1 MEGERNEAGKMCT
14 YGFNQAAWGLPQP
27 TEPWYKEE
35 TKAPCEEWDVFI
47 CRPDEKETG
56 PVLYIVAT

>member
-1 MEGERNEAGKMCT
+1 MCS
-14 YGFNQAAWGLPQP
+14 YGFIQAAWGLPILSM
-27 TEPWYKEE
+27 EPWYREE
-35 TKAPCEEWDVFI
+35 AKAPRGEWDLFI

>member
-1 MEGERNEAGKMCT
+1 MCMEPWGPESM
-14 YGFNQAAWGLPQP
+14 YGTLGPLSLCM
-27 TEPWYKEE
+27 EPWYKKE
-35 TKAPCEEWDVFI
+35 TKAPCEEGDLFI

>member
-1 MEGERNEAGKMCT
+1 MEGERNKAGKMSSF
-14 YGFNQAAWGLPQP
+14 GFNQAACGLPSLWNP
-27 TEPWYKEE
+27 GTKKRTE
-35 TKAPCEEWDVFI
+35 APCEEWDLFI